1 MSNPQLPGDDILIP
15 KLLEKDEATYRDVVK
30 AYHGMMVYVAKSIVG
45 DAIADEVAQESW
57 VSVMKALPKFER
69 RSTLKTWIMRIVSNT
84 AKSRLRHESRTVNV
98 DNFEGLSES
107 VINPERFKEGGHW
120 AVPPSIWQG
129 DSPESLLASEQL
141 QGVIDKALKDLGP
154 LQRSVVS
161 LRDIQGL
168 DMDTICKI
176 LEVSESNARVL
187 LHRARSQIREAID
200 QFQKAQV

>member
-1 MSNPQLPGDDILIP
+1 MSNSQLPSDDVLIP
-15 KLLEKDEATYRDVVK
+15 KLLEKDETAYRQVVK
-30 AYHGMMVYVAKSIVG
+30 AYHGMMVYVARSIVG
-45 DAIADEVAQESW
+45 EAIADEVAQESW
-57 VSVMKALPKFER
+57 VSVMRALPKFER
-69 RSTLKTWIMRIVSNT
+69 RSSLKTWILRIVSNT

-98 DNFEGLSES
+98 DDFETFSEP
-107 VINPERFKEGGHW
+107 VINPGRFKEGGHW

-141 QGVIDKALKDLGP
+141 QGVIDKSLKDLAP

-200 QFQKAQV
+200 EFQKAQA